1 MEITIPIGGFMKINF
16 TEKKLARKLIKNLF
30 RTQEVFSVVSGIDEA
45 RLSKIL
51 RGIRK
56 PTNDQKVIFEKLLEV
71 PVNDLFPE
79 DLAT

>member
-1 MEITIPIGGFMKINF
+1 MNVNF
-16 TEKKLARKLIKNLF
+16 TENKRARKLIKDKF
-30 RTQEVFSVVSGIDEA
+30 RTQEVFSAVSGIDEA

-56 PTNDQKVIFEKLLEV
+56 PTDDQKAIFEKLLNA
-71 PVNDLFPE
+71 NDLFSE